1 MKFKNNQFKLEKEKQ
16 VQEQQLKDLKKEKM
30 I

>member
-16 VQEQQLKDLKKEKM
+16 VQVQLLKGLKKEKV